1 MQTTPCRK
9 CSGKGNLLK
18 QEPCGCR
25 AMNLKNIL
33 WQVNADNGNK
43 AVVSEIGHVTE
54 FWKPGPK

>member
-18 QEPCGCR
+18 QE
-25 AMNLKNIL
+25 
-33 WQVNADNGNK
+33 NADNGNK
-43 AVVSEIGHVTE
+43 AAVSEIGHVTE